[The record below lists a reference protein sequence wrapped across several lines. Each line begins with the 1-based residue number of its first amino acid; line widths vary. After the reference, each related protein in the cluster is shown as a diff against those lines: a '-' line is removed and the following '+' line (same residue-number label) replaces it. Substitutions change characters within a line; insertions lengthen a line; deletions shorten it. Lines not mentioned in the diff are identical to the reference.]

1 MAEITAAAVNA
12 LRKKTGLPMMDVK
25 KALTDADGS
34 EDEAIRLLR
43 ERGLKI
49 LGNRADRETAF
60 GRFGLYASLSAPTG
74 AMVELKCESAP
85 VASNEE
91 FVQLANDLAQQL
103 ATGPGAADGEQL
115 LDQASP
121 SKPGMTLRQQR
132 DDLFNRIREVFNVG
146 RIVRLEGPCGGY
158 SHNATTVSGVLLQ
171 VEGGTDAAAKDVC
184 MHVAAMRPMGLNK
197 EDVPAADVEKERTIL
212 KETALKEGKPANI
225 VDKIVTG
232 QLGNFYAERVLT
244 EQPFVKENKL
254 TVGKYAEQ
262 HGMKLVKFIHWELGK
277 SE

>member
-1 MAEITAAAVNA
+1 M
-12 LRKKTGLPMMDVK
+12 
-25 KALTDADGS
+25 
-34 EDEAIRLLR
+34 
-43 ERGLKI
+43 
-49 LGNRADRETAF
+49 
-60 GRFGLYASLSAPTG
+60 
-74 AMVELKCESAP
+74 
-85 VASNEE
+85 ASNEE